1 MIMKLTALHT
11 GRLACEMARDL
22 VGGKL
27 RDLNK
32 SEKDKRIE
40 LHISTLPGPFSIVFL
55 FGGGDSV
62 VFHSKGFARQITTTN
77 FLPQLREGT
86 IDSIQQLGQDRILE
100 IDIHTDE
107 GPHRLIFELF
117 GQNSDLYL
125 TDSKRKVIT
134 ALKKSSRAEIYYTP
148 PESLPFLN
156 PSDFD
161 LDQVLARVETEKP
174 RRMDEFLRKV
184 FFGLGKPDIM
194 DFMNTADLR
203 LNQPAQAISL
213 IELRHLFQIIKT
225 TCRDFVETRH
235 PVSYEL
241 APPHIFLSS
250 TGGHLRAENLADALY
265 RIYEKSSSSDRQ
277 SSPAKSLLSELKRAL
292 KKEQRKL
299 EKIRSQKA
307 KFESHDEIRKL
318 AELLSINLHSIEKDT
333 ERIEVEDLYS
343 QEKEKLTIEL
353 DPQLSPG
360 ENLQKLFEKSK
371 KYRDKLPGVKEELQR
386 TEARLKE
393 LETLVSTAKAMD
405 DDDDFSEIQTR
416 LHGLGLKKPG
426 VRKPGRKEPL
436 ERVPY
441 KSYQTSAGE
450 EILVGKSA
458 RDNDR
463 LTFKFGRKHDLWLH
477 SQQTAGSHVILRR
490 PNRTHQFSKQSI
502 IEAAEIAAYF
512 SNARNAE
519 HVPVFY
525 TEVRYVRKARKG
537 APGLVIP
544 ERTQTVFVDPRQ
556 P

>member
-11 GRLACEMARDL
+11 GRLAREMARDL

-40 LHISTLPGPFSIVFL
+40 MHISTATGPFSIVFL
-55 FGGGDSV
+55 FGGGNSV
-62 VFHSKGFARQITTTN
+62 VYFIAGFARKITTTN

-86 IDSIQQLGQDRILE
+86 IEGVHQVGQDRILE
-100 IDIHTDE
+100 IDIRTDE
-107 GPHRLIFELF
+107 GLHRLIFELF

-125 TDSKRKVIT
+125 TDSSRKVIT
-134 ALKKSSRAEIYYTP
+134 ALKKSSRDEVCYST

-156 PSDFD
+156 PIDFD
-161 LDQVLARVETEKP
+161 IDQLIAQIEAKKPERLDEY
-174 RRMDEFLRKV
+174 LRKA
-184 FFGLGKPDIM
+184 FFGLEKPDVI
-194 DFMNTADLR
+194 DFMNTADLNR
-203 LNQPAQAISL
+203 DQLAGDVSL
-213 IELRHLFQIIKT
+213 IELRHLLKLIRT
-225 TCRDFVETRH
+225 TCRDFIEASH
-235 PVSYEL
+235 PVSYRL
-241 APPHIFLSS
+241 NPVHIYLSYS
-250 TGGHLRAENLADALY
+250 ENRPCADSIAQALY
-265 RIYEKSSSSDRQ
+265 LTHEKSQITARQ
-277 SSPAKSLLSELKRAL
+277 SSPSKILLSQLQQAT

-299 EKIRSQKA
+299 EKIRKQLK

-318 AELLSINLHSIEKDT
+318 AELLSINLHNLEEGA
-333 ERIEVEDLYS
+333 ERIEVEDIYLKS
-343 QEKEKLTIEL
+343 NEKVTIQL
-353 DPQLSPG
+353 DPRLRPG
-360 ENLQKLFEKSK
+360 ENLQKLFERSK
-371 KYRDKLPGVKEELQR
+371 KYRDKLPGVKEELLR

-393 LETLVSTAKAMD
+393 LATLISTAKSMD
-405 DDDDFSEIQTR
+405 DDDDFSEIKER
-416 LHGLGLKKPG
+416 LNELGLKKP
-426 VRKPGRKEPL
+426 VPQKAGRKEPP
-436 ERVPY
+436 ERLPY
-441 KSYQTSAGE
+441 KSYQTTAGE
-450 EILVGKSA
+450 EILVGKSS

-502 IEAAEIAAYF
+502 LEAAEIAAYF